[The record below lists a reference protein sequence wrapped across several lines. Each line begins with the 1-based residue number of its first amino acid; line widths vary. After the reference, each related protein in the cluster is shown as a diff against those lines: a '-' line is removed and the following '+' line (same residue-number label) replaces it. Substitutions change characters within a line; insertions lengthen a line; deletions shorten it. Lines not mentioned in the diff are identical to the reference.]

1 VTKVLVIDDEAV
13 VREVIVAMLAGSGYE
28 VVCAATAAEALEL
41 FSDESIRVVITD
53 IFMPDGSGLELLE
66 TMRIRRPNLP
76 IVLVTGATTR
86 DDLSEALARG
96 ADGFVAKP
104 FTQTELE
111 LALAKA
117 LDRAGR
123 SERDLRER
131 LLAPT
136 LTSALANAIEAR
148 EEGMRGH
155 SERLTRLAMRLA
167 AAVGLGEHEI
177 ETIRLGALLHD
188 VGKIGIPDSVLLKPA
203 ALTPEERS
211 LMRAHTEIGDHLLEP
226 LELLAAV
233 RPIVRHHHERWDGL
247 GYPDGLAGEAIPLGA
262 RIMAVADAVEAMS
275 ACRVYRQALP
285 ETEIVREL
293 ERGSGTQWDPAIVD
307 QILKLIESRAIRFS
321 RDGLQTTESP
331 PGAAVLRF
339 PGPRERRARR
349 GHLGEAAQ

>member
-1 VTKVLVIDDEAV
+1 MTKVLVIDDESV

-86 DDLSEALARG
+86 DALSEALARG

-167 AAVGLGEHEI
+167 AAVGLGEQEI
-177 ETIRLGALLHD
+177 ETIRLGAMLHD

-203 ALTPEERS
+203 ALTSEERS

-247 GYPDGLAGEAIPLGA
+247 EGEAIPLGA

-293 ERGSGTQWDPAIVD
+293 EHGRGTQWDPAIVD
-307 QILKLIESRAIRFS
+307 HILKLIESGAIS
-321 RDGLQTTESP
+321 LARDGLQIPEPSS
-331 PGAAVLRF
+331 GAAVLRF
-339 PGPRERRARR
+339 PGPSARRARR